1 MTMTAEEA
9 IAEVGKLNDRL
20 RELDEKVRQ
29 AMNGPASEAIP
40 QLQQEIAEAT
50 ARKQWLLAQ
59 IQRMQK
65 AGS

>member
-1 MTMTAEEA
+1 MTAEEA

-20 RELDEKVRQ
+20 RELDEKVHQ

-40 QLQQEIAEAT
+40 QLQQAIAEAT

-59 IQRMQK
+59 IQRIQR

>member
-1 MTMTAEEA
+1 MTAEEA

-20 RELDEKVRQ
+20 RELDEKIRQ
-29 AMNGPASEAIP
+29 AMKGPAWEAIP

-59 IQRMQK
+59 IQRIQK

>member
-1 MTMTAEEA
+1 MTAEEA

-20 RELDEKVRQ
+20 RERDEKVRQ
-29 AMNGPASEAIP
+29 AMNGRASETIP
-40 QLQQEIAEAT
+40 QLQRGIAEAT
-50 ARKQWLLAQ
+50 ARKQCLLAQ